1 MSNEF
6 SVCLINKMLLP
17 VCYFLILLAI
27 FSYLTLIVSGVLDNG
42 TTNSYFATRSE
53 IPEDDGVNSWLPLFF
68 PVEAEDINY
77 FINVE
82 AHFFYVSFDL
92 EKNEGEKFRKELITK
107 ATTEGLGFI
116 HAKYTKADRA
126 WCKLDVIPEQG
137 PEKHIFII
145 GKNKENDTYYMGSI
159 SDKRELSNTN
169 LYESWAK
176 YCASSILF

>member
-1 MSNEF
+1 MIS
-6 SVCLINKMLLP
+6 
-17 VCYFLILLAI
+17 I
-27 FSYLTLIVSGVLDNG
+27 FSKFIIKKISLYICCFFISVFFCGFIILFVSGVLDNG
-42 TTNSYFATRSE
+42 TTNSYFAKRSE
-53 IPEDDGVNSWLPLFF
+53 IPENDGVNSWLPLFF

-116 HAKYTKADRA
+116 QAKYTKADRA

-159 SDKRELSNTN
+159 SDKKELSNTN
-169 LYESWAK
+169 ISESWAK